1 MAPGP
6 VASVLH
12 TPASPTWMDSSY
24 TRRLLR
30 TLSPGPFCERPA
42 ESWTAGFPPLAAL
55 PQGLWPQLGKCLYGK
70 PKDLSSDPQHTFQSW
85 MWWPMPAIPM
95 LGEVQTDPW
104 GLRVD
109 QSTLIGEVQGKRD

>member
-30 TLSPGPFCERPA
+30 TLSPGPFCERLA
-42 ESWTAGFPPLAAL
+42 ESWTAGV
-55 PQGLWPQLGKCLYGK
+55 
-70 PKDLSSDPQHTFQSW
+70 LSSGCSSSGAVASARQVLVWQAQGPEFRSSAHISKLDVVAYAGNPIAGQGTDR
-85 MWWPMPAIPM
+85 I
-95 LGEVQTDPW
+95 LGD
-104 GLRVD
+104 
-109 QSTLIGEVQGKRD
+109 